1 MNTLQTLWT
10 MTALTI
16 REAQRRRILWVGL
29 FAAIA
34 FLVIFGLGYHYIL
47 IEIEAEMG
55 GTVGGRGL
63 DATRVFSTFLVIAG
77 LYVVHFLGIAL
88 AALLSA
94 GTLSGEVES
103 HTIETLL
110 TKPVRRWQVVLGK
123 WAGFVIIIFVYMA
136 VMMAGILLI
145 ARLRSGLVLAD
156 VFSGLALVFLSALTM
171 LSVTMLGGTR
181 LSTLA
186 NGAVAFALFG
196 LAFLGG
202 WIEQIGA
209 VLRNEVAVDVGIV
222 SSLLNPADALWRRS
236 ILFWRSGD
244 TGLDL
249 PGPFI
254 VLSEP
259 SPLMTQYAIFY
270 TVILLVLAI
279 WSFSRR
285 DL

>member
-29 FAAIA
+29 FAAVA
-34 FLVIFGLGYHYIL
+34 FLVIFGLGYHYVL

-55 GTVGGRGL
+55 GTVDGSGL
-63 DATRVFSTFLVIAG
+63 DPTRAFSTFLVIAG

-123 WAGFVIIIFVYMA
+123 WAGFVIIILVYMT

-145 ARLRSGLVLAD
+145 ARLRSGLVLSN
-156 VFSGLALVFLSALTM
+156 VLSGLALVFLSALTM

-186 NGAVAFALFG
+186 NGAVAFTLFG

-209 VLRNEVAVDVGIV
+209 VLRNEVAVDIGIV

-244 TGLDL
+244 TGLNL

-270 TVILLVLAI
+270 TVILLVLAL

>member
-1 MNTLQTLWT
+1 MQTLWT
-10 MTALTI
+10 MTTLTI

-34 FLVIFGLGYHYIL
+34 FLAIFALGYHYVL
-47 IEIEAEMG
+47 VEIEAEMSDSAG
-55 GTVGGRGL
+55 GLGFDPIT
-63 DATRVFSTFLVIAG
+63 AFSTFLVIAG

-94 GTLSGEVES
+94 GTLSGEIET

-110 TKPVRRWQVVLGK
+110 TKPVRRWQIVMGK
-123 WAGFVIIIFVYMA
+123 WAGFVIIILVYMT
-136 VMMAGILLI
+136 VMTAGILLI
-145 ARLRSGLVLAD
+145 ARLRSGLVLSN
-156 VFSGLALVFLSALTM
+156 VYSGLALVFPSALTM

-186 NGAVAFALFG
+186 NGAMAFTLFG

-222 SSLLNPADALWRRS
+222 SSLINPADALWRRA
-236 ILFWRSGD
+236 ILIWRSGD

-259 SPLMTQYAIFY
+259 STLMTQYAIFY
-270 TVILLVLAI
+270 AVVLLALAL
-279 WSFSRR
+279 WSFTRR

>member
-1 MNTLQTLWT
+1 MSTVDTIWT
-10 MTALTI
+10 ITRLTI

-34 FLVIFGLGYHYIL
+34 FLVLFGIGYHYIL
-47 IEIEAEMG
+47 IEIEREMAQ
-55 GTVGGRGL
+55 TAGRPGF
-63 DATRVFSTFLVIAG
+63 DMTTTFSTFLVITG
-77 LYVVHFLGIAL
+77 LYIVHFLGIAL

-110 TKPVRRWQVVLGK
+110 TKPLRRWQVVFGK
-123 WAGFVIIIFVYMA
+123 WAGFVIIILVYMA
-136 VMMAGILLI
+136 VMAAGILLI
-145 ARLRSGLVLAD
+145 AWLRSGLALPNLLP
-156 VFSGLALVFLSALTM
+156 GLALVFLSALTM

-186 NGAVAFALFG
+186 NGALAFTFFG

-209 VLRNEVAVDVGIV
+209 LLRNEVAVNVGIV
-222 SSLLNPADALWRRS
+222 ASLINPADALWKRAVLS
-236 ILFWRSGD
+236 WRTGD

-254 VLSEP
+254 VVSEP
-259 SPLMTQYAIFY
+259 SPLMTQYAILY
-270 TVILLVLAI
+270 IAVLLTLAL
-279 WSFSRR
+279 WSFSHR

>member
-1 MNTLQTLWT
+1 MNTMQTLLT
-10 MTALTI
+10 ITALTI

-29 FAAIA
+29 FAAVA
-34 FLVIFGLGYHYIL
+34 FLVIFGIGYHYIL
-47 IEIEAEMG
+47 IEIEREMG
-55 GTVGGRGL
+55 RSAGRPGFDL
-63 DATRVFSTFLVIAG
+63 MATFSVFLVLAG
-77 LYVVHFLGIAL
+77 LYVVYFLGIAL

-110 TKPVRRWQVVLGK
+110 TKPLRRWQVVLGK
-123 WAGFVIIIFVYMA
+123 WMGYVIIVLMYMA
-136 VMMAGILLI
+136 VMSAGILLI
-145 ARLRSGLVLAD
+145 ARLRSGLVLPNLLP
-156 VFSGLALVFLSALTM
+156 GLALVFLSALTM
-171 LSVTMLGGTR
+171 LSVTILGGTR

-186 NGAVAFALFG
+186 NGALAFTLFG

-209 VLRNEVAVDVGIV
+209 LLRNEVAVNVGIV
-222 SSLLNPADALWRRS
+222 SSLINPADALWKRA
-236 ILFWRSGD
+236 ILAWRTGD

-249 PGPFI
+249 PGPFF
-254 VLSEP
+254 VVSQP
-259 SPLMTQYAIFY
+259 SPLMTQYAILY
-270 TVILLVLAI
+270 TVILLGIAL

>member
-1 MNTLQTLWT
+1 MKTLWT
-10 MTALTI
+10 MTTLTI
-16 REAQRRRILWVGL
+16 REAQRRRILWVGF

-34 FLVIFGLGYHYIL
+34 FLAIFALGYHYVL
-47 IEIEAEMG
+47 VEIEAEMSDSAG
-55 GTVGGRGL
+55 GLGFDPIT
-63 DATRVFSTFLVIAG
+63 AFSTFLVIAG

-94 GTLSGEVES
+94 GTVSGEIET

-110 TKPVRRWQVVLGK
+110 TKPVRRWQIVMGK
-123 WAGFVIIIFVYMA
+123 WAGFVIIILVYMT
-136 VMMAGILLI
+136 VMTAGILLI
-145 ARLRSGLVLAD
+145 ARLRSGLVLSN
-156 VFSGLALVFLSALTM
+156 VYSGLALVFLSALTM

-186 NGAVAFALFG
+186 NGAMALTLFG

-222 SSLLNPADALWRRS
+222 SSLINPADALWRRA
-236 ILFWRSGD
+236 ILIWRSGD

-259 SPLMTQYAIFY
+259 STLMTQYAIFY
-270 TVILLVLAI
+270 AVVLLALAL
-279 WSFSRR
+279 WSFTRR

>member
-1 MNTLQTLWT
+1 MRALDTVWT
-10 MTALTI
+10 ITRLTI
-16 REAQRRRILWVGL
+16 REAQRRRILWVGF
-29 FAAIA
+29 FAALA
-34 FLVIFGLGYHYIL
+34 FLIIFGIGYHFIL
-47 IEIEAEMG
+47 LEFEREQG
-55 GTVGGRGL
+55 GAPSQSALAMSVTF
-63 DATRVFSTFLVIAG
+63 TTFLVIAG

-110 TKPVRRWQVVLGK
+110 TKPLRRWQVVVGK
-123 WAGFVIIIFVYMA
+123 WVGYAIIILVYMTI
-136 VMMAGILLI
+136 MMAGILLI
-145 ARLRSGLVLAD
+145 ARLRSGLALANLLP
-156 VFSGLALVFLSALTM
+156 GLALVYLSALTM

-186 NGAVAFALFG
+186 NGALAFTLFG

-202 WIEQIGA
+202 WIEQIGSL
-209 VLRNEVAVDVGIV
+209 LRNEIAVNVGIV
-222 SSLLNPADALWRRS
+222 ASLINPADVLWKRAV
-236 ILFWRSGD
+236 LTWRSGD

-254 VLSEP
+254 VISQP
-259 SPLMTQYAIFY
+259 SPLMTQYAIIY
-270 TVILLVLAI
+270 TVLLLALAL

>member
-1 MNTLQTLWT
+1 MSTLDTIWT
-10 MTALTI
+10 ITRLTI

-29 FAAIA
+29 FAAIS
-34 FLVIFGLGYHYIL
+34 FLVIFGIGYHYIL
-47 IEIEAEMG
+47 IEIEREMAQSAS
-55 GTVGGRGL
+55 GRGF
-63 DATRVFSTFLVIAG
+63 DMTATISTFLVITG
-77 LYVVHFLGIAL
+77 LYIVHFLGIAL

-110 TKPVRRWQVVLGK
+110 TKPLRRWQVVLGK
-123 WAGFVIIIFVYMA
+123 WAGFVIIIFAYMA
-136 VMMAGILLI
+136 VMAAGILLI
-145 ARLRSGLVLAD
+145 ARLRSGLALPNLLP
-156 VFSGLALVFLSALTM
+156 GLALVFLSALTM

-186 NGAVAFALFG
+186 NGALAFTFFG

-209 VLRNEVAVDVGIV
+209 LLRNEVAVNVGIV
-222 SSLLNPADALWRRS
+222 ASLINPADALWKRAV
-236 ILFWRSGD
+236 LAWRIGD

-254 VLSEP
+254 VVSEP

-270 TVILLVLAI
+270 IAILLALAL
-279 WSFSRR
+279 WTFSHR

>member
-1 MNTLQTLWT
+1 MNTMQTLWT
-10 MTALTI
+10 ITALTI
-16 REAQRRRILWVGL
+16 REAQRRRILWVGF
-29 FAAIA
+29 FAAVA
-34 FLVIFGLGYHYIL
+34 FLVIFGIGYHYIL
-47 IEIEAEMG
+47 IEIEREMG
-55 GTVGGRGL
+55 RTAGRPGFDL
-63 DATRVFSTFLVIAG
+63 IATFSTFLVIAG
-77 LYVVHFLGIAL
+77 LYVVQFLGIAL

-110 TKPVRRWQVVLGK
+110 TKPLRRWQVVLGK
-123 WAGFVIIIFVYMA
+123 WAGYTIIILVYMTI
-136 VMMAGILLI
+136 MMAGILVI
-145 ARLRSGLVLAD
+145 ARVRSGLALPNLLP
-156 VFSGLALVFLSALTM
+156 GLSLVFLSALTM

-186 NGAVAFALFG
+186 NGAVAFTLFG

-209 VLRNEVAVDVGIV
+209 LLRNEVAVNVGIV
-222 SSLLNPADALWRRS
+222 SSLINPADALWKRA
-236 ILFWRSGD
+236 ILSWRTGD

-254 VLSEP
+254 VVSQP
-259 SPLMTQYAIFY
+259 SPLMTQYAILY
-270 TVILLVLAI
+270 AVILLALAL

>member
-1 MNTLQTLWT
+1 METIWT
-10 MTALTI
+10 ITRLTI
-16 REAQRRRILWVGL
+16 REAQRRRILWIGL

-34 FLVIFGLGYHYIL
+34 FLLIFGIGYHYIMV
-47 IEIEAEMG
+47 EVEREMG
-55 GTVGGRGL
+55 RGEGPGF
-63 DATRVFSTFLVIAG
+63 AQVFATFLVLAG

-110 TKPVRRWQVVLGK
+110 TKPLRRWQVVLGK
-123 WAGFVIIIFVYMA
+123 WAGYVIIVLVYMA
-136 VMMAGILLI
+136 LMMAGILLI
-145 ARLRSGLVLAD
+145 ARLRTGLVLPNLLA
-156 VFSGLALVFLSALTM
+156 GLGSVFLSALVM
-171 LSVTMLGGTR
+171 LSVTILGGTR

-186 NGAVAFALFG
+186 NGALAFTLFG

-202 WIEQIGA
+202 WIEQFGA
-209 VLRNEVAVDVGIV
+209 VLRNEMAVNVGIV
-222 SSLLNPADALWRRS
+222 SSLLNPADVLWKRA
-236 ILFWRSGD
+236 ILAWRTGE

-249 PGPFI
+249 PGPFF
-254 VLSEP
+254 VVSQP
-259 SPLMTQYAIFY
+259 SPLMTQYAILY
-270 TVILLVLAI
+270 TVGLLGIAL